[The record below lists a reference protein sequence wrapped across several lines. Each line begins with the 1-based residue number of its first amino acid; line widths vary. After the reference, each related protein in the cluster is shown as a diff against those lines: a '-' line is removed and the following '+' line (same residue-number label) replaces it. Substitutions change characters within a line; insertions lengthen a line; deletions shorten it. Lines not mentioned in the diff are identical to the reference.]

1 MLCSWLLPV
10 CEGQSE
16 RQLHTRAGFQSEGPL
31 APTRRI
37 DTPCVI
43 GFGDYAQ
50 TLLPTLSCSV
60 FTYYSPAHPRTE
72 ESTSNRTSN
81 AARKTRS
88 QLPKPSPSLKVYS
101 DTTFRRVG
109 PSLDI
114 DCPLTRNIESDGTV
128 PASVQHLLGLMKT
141 SEDLVNRNLSFSFS
155 LIKARSCEARIRFT
169 QKDALL
175 VILTSY
181 SYAFPFSQFRHAG
194 RFTADIT
201 QPIPEIQDLSAL
213 AWTGTSLLLRNHCQ
227 PTASCS

>member
-1 MLCSWLLPV
+1 MGRCLSPTFCGHWKPFYHSCSCRSFLGGLMLCLWLLPV

-114 DCPLTRNIESDGTV
+114 DCPLARNIGEKVTV
-128 PASVQHLLGLMKT
+128 RYRLQCSTCPA
-141 SEDLVNRNLSFSFS
+141 
-155 LIKARSCEARIRFT
+155 
-169 QKDALL
+169 
-175 VILTSY
+175 
-181 SYAFPFSQFRHAG
+181 
-194 RFTADIT
+194 
-201 QPIPEIQDLSAL
+201 
-213 AWTGTSLLLRNHCQ
+213 
-227 PTASCS
+227 